1 MARSLIA
8 AVAGTGRVVAGH
20 LWLILVAA
28 VVPAVLACVTSVI
41 LVLSVERSKRVEAIK
56 ALPPVVAALNQ
67 TAIGRLRAMERGCK
81 NGMLDDVNI
90 TNRPQQFD

>member
-1 MARSLIA
+1 MTRSLIA
-8 AVAGTGRVVAGH
+8 VVAGTGRVVAGH
-20 LWLILVAA
+20 LWPILVAA

-67 TAIGRLRAMERGCK
+67 TAIGRLRAMERGRK
-81 NGMLDDVNI
+81 DGMPDGVNI
-90 TNRPQQFD
+90 ANRP